1 MSKLSSRTAALGL
14 MSALALGTIAS
25 VPAYAKGGSGS
36 GGGNGDVRVAGK
48 CTAASSSKLKVKND
62 DGRIEAEF
70 EVDSNRNGQRWNVV
84 LTDNGVTVAS
94 GVGVTKAPSGSFEF
108 ERRIPNRA
116 GTDTIVATAK
126 NAATGESCTARASI

>member
-1 MSKLSSRTAALGL
+1 MSKLSSRTAALAM

-25 VPAYAKGGSGS
+25 VPAYAKGGNS

-48 CTAASSSKLKVKND
+48 CTAASSSKLKIKND

-70 EVDSNRNGQRWNVV
+70 EVDSNRNGQQWNVV

-126 NAATGESCTARASI
+126 NAASGESCTARASI